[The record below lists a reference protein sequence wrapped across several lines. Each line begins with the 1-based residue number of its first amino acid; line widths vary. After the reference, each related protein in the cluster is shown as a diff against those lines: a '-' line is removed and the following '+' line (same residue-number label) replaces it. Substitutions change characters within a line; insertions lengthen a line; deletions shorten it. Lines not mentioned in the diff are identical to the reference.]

1 MRRIAELDGIRTIA
15 VVGVMASHIAPFRNI
30 GMLGEFGRAGVD
42 AFFVL
47 SGYLITT
54 ILLQLKSQPHPY
66 RTFYARRILRI
77 IPPYALLL
85 LLVYIG
91 GTLHHDL
98 FEPKKFA
105 GQVLFLRCFAHTR
118 EIIPHIRTALHTP
131 LASQLFGHWPPSKE
145 HDFPRLPISASL
157 GPTWSLSVEEWF
169 YVLWA
174 PAVLILSRRS
184 LGLFAAAACLVGFL
198 LRLCWAPNGNF
209 FTCFDILATGALL
222 ALWIQHRES
231 ASPALVRRADIVLN
245 VLALSLLSV
254 FLIVTYLHRGSF
266 QRTIFAFGI
275 SGLYA
280 FLIRKTGT
288 DLPITRA
295 LRFGPLVYT
304 GVISYMLYLIHLP
317 AYFVVRGLL
326 THSLSSFPP
335 LTREWVIAMT
345 TVAAAWALAALS
357 WHYFESPIL
366 GYKHQFET
374 LVLPHSAS
382 EAQWIKSNPDF
393 SNTQ

>member
-1 MRRIAELDGIRTIA
+1 MRRITELDGIRTIA
-15 VVGVMASHIAPFRNI
+15 VVGVITSHIAPFRNM

-54 ILLQLKSQPHPY
+54 ILFQLKSKPHPY

-85 LLVYIG
+85 LLVYVG

-98 FEPKKFA
+98 FEPKKFV
-105 GQVLFLRCFAHTR
+105 GQILFLRCFAHTR
-118 EIIPHIRTALHTP
+118 EIIPHIKAASHMP
-131 LASQLFGHWPPSKE
+131 LVSQLFGYWPSSNE

-157 GPTWSLSVEEWF
+157 GPTWSLAVEEWF

-222 ALWIQHRES
+222 ALWVEHRES
-231 ASPALVRRADIVLN
+231 ASLTLVRRVDLMFN
-245 VLALSLLSV
+245 VLALSLLPA
-254 FLIVTYLHRGSF
+254 FLLFTYLHFGSF
-266 QRTIFAFGI
+266 QRTLFAFGI

-280 FLIRKTGT
+280 FLIRNSGN
-288 DLPITRA
+288 DLLITRA

-304 GVISYMLYLIHLP
+304 GAISYMLYLIHLP

-326 THSLSSFPP
+326 SQPLSGLTP
-335 LTREWVIAMT
+335 LTREWVIALT
-345 TVAAAWALAALS
+345 TVAAAWIFAALS
-357 WHYFESPIL
+357 WRYFESPML
-366 GYKHQFET
+366 GYKHQFEA
-374 LVLPHSAS
+374 LVLPHRAP
-382 EAQWIKSNPDF
+382 ETQWIKSNPDF